1 MEKEKNGTGATGAMD
16 KIDKSFSRRNFAK
29 GAAAAGLGA
38 VGTAWLGSKIGLL
51 DKVPGAAKLGLT
63 SSTVSAQAITDAD
76 ILNFALNLE
85 YLEAEF
91 YTVVTTGKTIEEIGI
106 GVSGT
111 GTPGPTTGGHKVNF
125 REGFFWLGD
134 LDARVTMDIA
144 EELAYDEQ
152 QHVLLLRAALGSA
165 AVAKPAIS
173 LDALG
178 IGFANFREYLQLARA
193 FEDVGVS
200 AYAGAAPLISSK
212 EYLQVAAQILATE
225 ALHSGNIRK
234 QVQGHFIPTTPLDN
248 LDVLPPPSGKQWFTV
263 NSQALAIIRTTSQ
276 VLKIVYGGGTSSGGF
291 FPNGVNGTINTAS

>member
-1 MEKEKNGTGATGAMD
+1 MEKKNEAGVMEKA
-16 KIDKSFSRRNFAK
+16 FSRRNFAK
-29 GAAAAGLGA
+29 GAATAGLGA
-38 VGTAWLGSKIGLL
+38 VGAMVLGGKMGVL
-51 DKVPGAAKLGLT
+51 DKMPGAAALGLT
-63 SSTVSAQAITDAD
+63 SSAVSAQAITDAD

-111 GTPGPTTGGHKVNF
+111 GTSGPTTGGHKVNF

-134 LDARVTMDIA
+134 FDAGVTMAIA

-152 QHVLLLRAALGSA
+152 QHVLLLRSALGSA
-165 AVAKPAIS
+165 AVAKPAIN

-178 IGFANFREYLQLARA
+178 IGFANYREYLQLARA

-212 EYLQVAAQILATE
+212 SYLQVAAQILATE

-234 QVQGHFIPTTPLDN
+234 QVQGHEIPTMPVDS
-248 LDVLPPPSGKQWFTV
+248 LDVLPPPSGKRWFTV
-263 NSQALAIIRTTSQ
+263 NQQALAIIRTTSQ